1 MKGRNGMTPETLLD
15 IGSLKTGS
23 DFFVSYCM
31 LVQNGTQKRV
41 LLITDSARK
50 RGLVPQLSD
59 YAERIQARIAWVEYA
74 SAAEENEQ
82 LVFYTSDAEESTTPE
97 DVVLFLID
105 LEEEG
110 GFQASLELLE
120 RISGSEDYS
129 DVPVILVGDPNHP
142 EAMIRAFEAGAAD
155 FVCRGPSFD
164 VELPARMHAA
174 VQRNAEIVRLKST
187 AGDLRRMTE
196 DLKTANIIFRSI
208 SIHDELTGVPNRR
221 FFDRYLD
228 ISWRQAMRNH
238 APLSLLMIDVDYFKK
253 YNDTYGH
260 QAGDRCLRSVAGA
273 LESTVADNGCI
284 LARYGGEEFAA
295 ILPDIDSEQ
304 AREIAER
311 LRDAV
316 YALDEAHGES
326 PHERVTVSL
335 GLATAVPGLLSRPSK
350 LIEKADR
357 ALYQAK
363 NAGRNTVG
371 S

>member
-1 MKGRNGMTPETLLD
+1 MTPETLSD
-15 IGSLKTGS
+15 IRSLKS
-23 DFFVSYCM
+23 DPNFFVSYCM
-31 LVQNGTQKRV
+31 LVQTGTQKRV
-41 LLITDSARK
+41 LLITDSSRQ
-50 RGLVPQLSD
+50 RGLVPQLSE
-59 YAERIQARIAWVEYA
+59 YAGRMQARIAWVEYA
-74 SAAEENEQ
+74 SATEANEQ
-82 LVFYTSDAEESTTPE
+82 LVFYTSDAEDSTTPE

-105 LEEEG
+105 LEEDG

-120 RISGSEDYS
+120 RISGSEEYGH
-129 DVPVILVGDPNHP
+129 VPVILVGNPNHP

-155 FVCRGPSFD
+155 FICRGPSFD

-174 VQRNAEIVRLKST
+174 VARSEEIARLKST

-228 ISWRQAMRNH
+228 ISWRQAMRGH

-260 QAGDRCLRSVAGA
+260 QAGDRCLRAVAGA
-273 LESTVADNGCI
+273 LEATVADNGCI

-295 ILPDIDSEQ
+295 ILPDVDSEQ
-304 AREIAER
+304 ARTIAES
-311 LRDAV
+311 LREAV
-316 YALDEAHGES
+316 YKLAETHSES
-326 PHERVTVSL
+326 PHERVTISL